1 MPDRRIEPAPSRAKG
16 GRADRACPGQRE
28 GRTEKPGEVLWRSVL
43 SGIRRLAGMPDYVA
57 YVKHLERFHPERS
70 IPSERQ
76 FYEEF
81 IRARYG
87 DSPTRCC

>member
-1 MPDRRIEPAPSRAKG
+1 MRGRRTGGQADRRTG
-16 GRADRACPGQRE
+16 
-28 GRTEKPGEVLWRSVL
+28 KPIGVLWRSVM
-43 SGIRRLAGMPDYVA
+43 SGIRRLAGMPDYIA
-57 YVKHLERFHPERS
+57 YLEHLERFHPERS
-70 IPSERQ
+70 IPTERQ

>member
-1 MPDRRIEPAPSRAKG
+1 MRGRRTG
-16 GRADRACPGQRE
+16 GRADRRTGNPSPAVI
-28 GRTEKPGEVLWRSVL
+28 GRRIV

-57 YVKHLERFHPERS
+57 YVEHLERYHPERS

-76 FYEEF
+76 FYEDF